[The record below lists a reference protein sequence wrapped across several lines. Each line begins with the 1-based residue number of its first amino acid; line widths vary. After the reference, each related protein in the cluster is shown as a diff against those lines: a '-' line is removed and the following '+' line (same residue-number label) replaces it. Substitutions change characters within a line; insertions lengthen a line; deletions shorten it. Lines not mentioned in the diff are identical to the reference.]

1 MTSSDCSKLIQRLL
15 RDLGAT
21 ENYTAFFPTVYAVQ
35 FSIDCPDR
43 LRLVTKRIY
52 PDVARRYNTNW
63 RAVERNMRTLVS
75 AAWEN
80 APMGLSELAGFP
92 LRRKP
97 TNAQFLAILTGFCT
111 QIIV

>member
-1 MTSSDCSKLIQRLL
+1 MTASDYSKLIQWLL
-15 RDLGAT
+15 HSLGAT

-35 FSIDCPDR
+35 LSIANPDR
-43 LRLVTKRIY
+43 LRLVTKMIY
-52 PDVARRYNTNW
+52 PDVAGRYNTNW
-63 RAVERNMRTLVS
+63 KAVERNMRTLVA

-92 LRRKP
+92 LKRKP

-111 QIIV
+111 RIIL

>member
-1 MTSSDCSKLIQRLL
+1 MTSSDYSKLIQWLL
-15 RDLGAT
+15 RSLGTT
-21 ENYTAFFPTVYAVQ
+21 EHYTAFFPTVYAVQ
-35 FSIDCPDR
+35 LSIDSPDR

-52 PDVARRYNTNW
+52 PDVAKRYNTNW

-80 APMGLSELAGFP
+80 APVGLSELAGFP
-92 LRRKP
+92 LKQKP

-111 QIIV
+111 QIIL